1 MDLVQPDT
9 VVADLAL
16 PAPDMVLPDM
26 AITSDLPPP
35 TGWIVRAG
43 CKDKISKIWI
53 RDTAADGA
61 GNSIIAGRFEG
72 SACFGASK
80 LTAPGTLGA
89 NDSFVARVDAS
100 GKFAWAAHIAGYNHV
115 WLHAVA
121 LDKAGNVYVTGT
133 FDAVKGF
140 AGVTFGSITR
150 HRGTDTDPHNQCYFV
165 GKLNSQ
171 GKYLWVATGNTKY
184 GGAIPVGLAVD
195 AKGTVHVTGF
205 IRGTATLGSFTLKAK
220 VQGQFW
226 DLFIWKI
233 PAKAF

>member
-1 MDLVQPDT
+1 MPSFSAARQL
-9 VVADLAL
+9 
-16 PAPDMVLPDM
+16 
-26 AITSDLPPP
+26 
-35 TGWIVRAG
+35 G
-43 CKDKISKIWI
+43 
-53 RDTAADGA
+53 TAC
-61 GNSIIAGRFEG
+61 I
-72 SACFGASK
+72 GASK
-80 LTAPGTLGA
+80 LKAAGTLGA
-89 NDSFVARVDAS
+89 NDSFVAQVNAS
-100 GKFAWAAHIAGYNHV
+100 GKVAWAAHMTGHNHV
-115 WLHAVA
+115 QLRAVA
-121 LDKAGNVYVTGT
+121 LDKAGNVYVTGM